1 LPALNRQEG
10 SDPFVTFVSIA
21 APGSC
26 PSLSRVRVKI
36 CGITRREDAE
46 LAVELGAW
54 ALGLNFHEPSP
65 RRIDVDTAAAI
76 GAEFRRQTEVAGI
89 FVNRDLGEVAEIAD
103 ACSLT
108 MLQLHGDEGP
118 VYCDELRRRTGLKI
132 MKAARVRDAASL
144 QALNAFRHA
153 DFHLADAYHADLFGG
168 TGDTFDWELL
178 RGRRSQVPLVLSGGL
193 TPDNVHDAIA
203 TTHPFAVDTASG
215 TESSPGI
222 KDPAKVQ
229 AFFRA
234 AELVAA

>member
-1 LPALNRQEG
+1 
-10 SDPFVTFVSIA
+10 
-21 APGSC
+21 
-26 PSLSRVRVKI
+26 VRVKI

-54 ALGLNFHEPSP
+54 AVGLIFHAPSP
-65 RRIDVDTAAAI
+65 RRVEMDMAAAI
-76 GAEFRRQTEVAGI
+76 GAQFRRQADVVGV
-89 FVNRDLGEVAEIAD
+89 FVNRELGEVAEIAD

-144 QALNAFRHA
+144 QELNAFRRV
-153 DFHLADAYHADLFGG
+153 DFHLVDAYHPALFGG

-178 RGRRSQVPLVLSGGL
+178 KARRSKVPLVLAGGL
-193 TPDNVHDAIA
+193 TPDNVSDAIRA
-203 TTHPFAVDTASG
+203 THPFAVDTVSG
-215 TESSPGI
+215 TEASPGV

-229 AFFRA
+229 AFIRA
-234 AELVAA
+234 AEQAAEVTV